1 MKKSY
6 YLLLFVSAMSFVSF
20 GQKFKT
26 ENIKT
31 PINLPAADFM
41 MTAEDR
47 YKVVMP
53 EAIESLT
60 YNRTNEGGGG
70 FSGLRIS
77 PSLEAKYENSKK
89 GEVAN
94 YIFEVVS
101 SGISNIVFEKP
112 YMITYEIVNPDQT
125 RISKQGYVANF
136 SFGYDFKVL
145 VKDKQ
150 QNIIRTILISDEK
163 ERYKMVYHANFFKVK
178 ETFDKWLTVNPIG
191 FSSLNEFEKSI
202 KNTDPKLIEMRA
214 SKNQLEI
221 FFAKASRALSI
232 CYDKSV
238 YKRSY
243 LSMNTLSKV
252 EPNSPLS
259 PLMAAVD
266 TQQVIMTAGLDTVTF
281 ATIGNR
287 LKPVI
292 ETYEKFYAEQGK
304 NDRDVRKLTQLNLFV
319 CYYYSGMFEKAKELY
334 NTFYSENSWGPNG
347 FGESFDLFCAYYEFK
362 LSKNGFYT
370 HSFLESADQF
380 AKLQIE
386 KIKEAKLKEQLAK
399 EEAEKQKQ
407 QSYLNKRKAE
417 LIIYKSGTVYDKNG
431 KDYNGIVDMQLGSLP
446 GSGNMINLDAGKVV
460 NLIDESTQKLKKYF
474 RLDDINYVFVDGA
487 RYHPIELA
495 TRLLASTKLL
505 KFIDQQKSAELY
517 YEPSGEDYYCKMAKL
532 NKAYKI
538 SDLLEFS
545 KVTESFYEAYPS
557 LKEKLKDKKVDLK
570 DESSVKELVK
580 FIGETVG

>member
-1 MKKSY
+1 MM
-6 YLLLFVSAMSFVSF
+6 SAMYIVSF
-20 GQKFKT
+20 GQKFRT

-41 MTAEDR
+41 MTPEDR

-53 EAIESLT
+53 EAIESVA

-70 FSGLRIS
+70 FSGLMIS
-77 PSLEAKYENSKK
+77 PSLEAKHESTKK

-101 SGISNIVFEKP
+101 NGITNIVFEKP
-112 YMITYEIVNPDQT
+112 YLITYEIINPDQT

-136 SFGYDFKVL
+136 SFGYDFKLL

-150 QNIIRTILISDEK
+150 QNIIRTIILSDGK

-191 FSSLNEFEKSI
+191 FASLDEFEKSI

-214 SKNQLEI
+214 SKNQLEK

-238 YKRSY
+238 YKRSF

-259 PLMAAVD
+259 SLMAAVD
-266 TQQVIMTAGLDTVTF
+266 TQQVILTTILDTISF
-281 ATIGNR
+281 ATIGAK

-292 ETYEKFYAEQGK
+292 DTYEKFYADQGK
-304 NDRDVRKLTQLNLFV
+304 NDKDVRKLTQLNLFL
-319 CYYYSGMFEKAKELY
+319 CYYYSSMFDKAKEI
-334 NTFYSENSWGPNG
+334 FYVFYTENSWSPNG
-347 FGESFDLFCAYYEFK
+347 FGESFDLFCSYYEFK
-362 LSKNGFYT
+362 QSKNGFYT

-380 AKLQIE
+380 VKMQIDKINDAKQ
-386 KIKEAKLKEQLAK
+386 KELEAIQKEQLAK
-399 EEAEKQKQ
+399 EEAEKSKQ
-407 QSYLNKRKAE
+407 QSYYNKRKKE
-417 LIIYKSGTVYDKNG
+417 LIFYKKGTVYTMDG
-431 KDYNGIVDMQLGSLP
+431 KDYSGIVDMQLGSLP

-460 NLIDESTQKLKKYF
+460 NLIDESTKKLKKYF
-474 RLDDINYVFVDGA
+474 RLDDIKYVYVDGA
-487 RYHPIELA
+487 RYQPIELA

-505 KFIDQQKSAELY
+505 KFVDQQKTAELY
-517 YEPSGEDYYCKMAKL
+517 YEPSGEDYYCKMANLK
-532 NKAYKI
+532 KAYKI

-557 LKEKLKDKKVDLK
+557 LKEKLKDKKIDVK
-570 DESSVKELVK
+570 DEFSVKELVK
-580 FIGETVG
+580 FIGETIG